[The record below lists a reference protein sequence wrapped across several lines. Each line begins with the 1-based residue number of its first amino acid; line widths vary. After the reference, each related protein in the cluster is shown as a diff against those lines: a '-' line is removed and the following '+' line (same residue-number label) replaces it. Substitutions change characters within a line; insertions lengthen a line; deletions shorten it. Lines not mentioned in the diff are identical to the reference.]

1 MTDADIPMMMMMT
14 DDRWM
19 HDFGMQPGQVK
30 EFKNT
35 ARTIAT
41 VDKYEPFEEAVWEQ
55 LHSWNRMIEQIQSRH
70 MYPWMQDWTDEEAK
84 ERISDL
90 RDRIRSSANFMSQE
104 IATLRDLIDPLDWM
118 EQYHGNEVELD
129 PVNESG
135 DDERPAKTMKRRRQP
150 RSVERSACELL
161 KSSVDANVL

>member
-1 MTDADIPMMMMMT
+1 
-14 DDRWM
+14 
-19 HDFGMQPGQVK
+19 
-30 EFKNT
+30 
-35 ARTIAT
+35 
-41 VDKYEPFEEAVWEQ
+41 
-55 LHSWNRMIEQIQSRH
+55 

-135 DDERPAKTMKRRRQP
+135 DDERPAEDDEEEKAAKKRRAKRLRAAQKF
-150 RSVERSACELL
+150 R
-161 KSSVDANVL
+161 